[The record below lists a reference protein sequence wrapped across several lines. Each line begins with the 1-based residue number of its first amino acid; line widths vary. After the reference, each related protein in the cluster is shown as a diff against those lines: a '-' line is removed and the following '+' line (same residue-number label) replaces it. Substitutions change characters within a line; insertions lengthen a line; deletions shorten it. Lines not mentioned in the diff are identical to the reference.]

1 MILFY
6 FYWSWPLP
14 CFDLFFNIHPQFNR
28 DLQAL
33 TDLLTLHH
41 LKVGNKL
48 LSSSVVPHQQQVE
61 RSFRVVLLKEKGFL
75 QVITLCLCVYCVF
88 TCSFRPPQ
96 SQHRPFRCKAGPVQC
111 IPPGQRTD
119 STPSLVSPSAAGLSF
134 CCFPHRLVYPRG
146 REAEESKCWES
157 EEAKCWR

>member
-1 MILFY
+1 MP
-6 FYWSWPLP
+6 S
-14 CFDLFFNIHPQFNR
+14 FDLFFNIHPQFNR

-33 TDLLTLHH
+33 TALLTLHR
-41 LKVGNKL
+41 LKVGNKF
-48 LSSSVVPHQQQVE
+48 LSSSYSEVPHQQQE
-61 RSFRVVLLKEKGFL
+61 RSFRFVLLKEKGFL
-75 QVITLCLCVYCVF
+75 QVIPLCLCIYFVF

-146 REAEESKCWES
+146 REAEGSKC
-157 EEAKCWR
+157 